1 MSDAKEP
8 KKLDLSTMPK
18 SISVQI
24 DGQSMVAD
32 YREFSTG
39 SKGYNVSGKIKIGGN
54 KCQVGLNVIVVG
66 SKPEVKAISKKK

>member
-18 SISVQI
+18 SISAQI

-39 SKGYNVSGKIKIGGN
+39 SKGYHATAKLKIGGN
-54 KCQVGLNVIVVG
+54 RCQVNLLVTVIG
-66 SKPEVKAISKKK
+66 SKPEVKATSKKK